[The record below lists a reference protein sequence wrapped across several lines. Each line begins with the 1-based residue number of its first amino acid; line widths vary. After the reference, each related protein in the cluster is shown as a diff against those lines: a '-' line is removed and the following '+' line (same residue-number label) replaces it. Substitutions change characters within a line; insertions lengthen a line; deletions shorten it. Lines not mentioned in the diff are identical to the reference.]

1 MVDVLKNTENIN
13 IIDKNL
19 ILTCTCN
26 QRYIKPAQ
34 AFLNSIVKNSP
45 TINVLIRLV
54 NVDKETIEQLKKVYK
69 NYNIFFC
76 IDNTELCDKRKI
88 INHDLAAGETIS
100 ELKRKTIS
108 DFKGVGWLYSE
119 EAAYCSNIKYNT
131 INQLLKAGVKCVV
144 YMDVDTIVRKD
155 IYDIYKTVLGYDIAM
170 YIAPD
175 EHLNEITQYGEK
187 YFGWH
192 AGIIIGSNTDIAIDF
207 FKDVELRVNDNL
219 YDMEADEDE
228 FDHVFYMKKYNK
240 QIKLNMLTKYYK
252 DNGPEFNTKNAVWSG
267 QTGAK
272 ICNNDYIN
280 EYFKYKDA

>member
-131 INQLLKAGVKCVV
+131 INQL
-144 YMDVDTIVRKD
+144 
-155 IYDIYKTVLGYDIAM
+155 
-170 YIAPD
+170 
-175 EHLNEITQYGEK
+175 
-187 YFGWH
+187 
-192 AGIIIGSNTDIAIDF
+192 
-207 FKDVELRVNDNL
+207 
-219 YDMEADEDE
+219 
-228 FDHVFYMKKYNK
+228 
-240 QIKLNMLTKYYK
+240 
-252 DNGPEFNTKNAVWSG
+252 
-267 QTGAK
+267 
-272 ICNNDYIN
+272 
-280 EYFKYKDA
+280 